1 MNWNGDYLTLGPV
14 PCDEDCAQV
23 GSRDFRNQSRRE
35 MKAYINQLKREFPEW
50 VGHDVAF
57 KIMSFAH
64 DFGSY
69 GEVVIEW
76 NMDCEKAQ
84 SFAIHVENNLPM
96 NWDSEALEELD
107 DSF

>member
-69 GEVVIEW
+69 GEVVIVIVPHCFGFCSQ
-76 NMDCEKAQ
+76 DILQ
-84 SFAIHVENNLPM
+84 SIWINV
-96 NWDSEALEELD
+96 
-107 DSF
+107 